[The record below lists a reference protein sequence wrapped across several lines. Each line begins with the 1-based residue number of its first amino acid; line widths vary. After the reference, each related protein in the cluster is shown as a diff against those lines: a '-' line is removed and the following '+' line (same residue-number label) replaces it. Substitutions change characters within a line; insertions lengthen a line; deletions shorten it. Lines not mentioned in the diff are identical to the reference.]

1 MTGSSGTPRGK
12 GPASPNRSENTV
24 SFSHRSRAVLALT
37 VNNWLSRGYLAAV
50 VLTTGWALYEDVF
63 VSHADA
69 SMAYVLPMLLTA
81 PLNMLIMVALGWVP
95 TDAPFYLG
103 IAVGALVNAGILG
116 TVVRAVRRRRPSSV
130 HPAPS
135 T

>member
-1 MTGSSGTPRGK
+1 MSS
-12 GPASPNRSENTV
+12 SS
-24 SFSHRSRAVLALT
+24 RSRAVLALA

-50 VLTTGWALYEDVF
+50 VLTAGYALYEDLF
-63 VSHADA
+63 VAQTDA
-69 SMAYVLPMLLTA
+69 SMAYVVPLLLTA
-81 PLNMLIMVALGWVP
+81 PLNMLFMVALGWIP

-116 TVVRAVRRRRPSSV
+116 AVVSAVHKRRASSV
-130 HPAPS
+130 RPVTS